1 MDSTTL
7 YQHILGLRTPWTVSR
22 VDMQMSLEEIHVYVD
37 HAADSR
43 FSCPK
48 CKRELAIYDHTP
60 ERTWRH
66 LDTCQLKTFLHARA
80 PRVQCPDHKTL
91 MASLPWAEPGSG
103 FTALFER
110 LAIDLLLAMPAARAG
125 GILRVSPDQLSRI
138 KAKAVQRGLVRREL
152 AKSAGKHPV
161 FEHGCVD
168 EKSWKKGRCFGTII
182 GNVGAGIVEDV
193 YEGRAGG
200 GLASFYDSMTK
211 KARSAILSMSQ
222 DFHAGYSNVTVDKLD
237 QGKDVVVF
245 DPFHLMMHVN
255 EAVQTTHRSELA
267 QSRRIF
273 EKGKDKRLASAA
285 GLAALHAERK
295 IKKLVGSKWS
305 LVRGR
310 ENQTDKQR
318 EQLSWLEDC
327 SHYDS
332 AEAWRLKEKLRSM
345 WRVCADVEEAEKW
358 LKDWCSE
365 VRSGLVLAMKKVAN
379 MVEKHAWGILNGFRM
394 KLSNSPAETINSKI
408 QAIRAK
414 ARGHKSFAAFK
425 NDVLFHLGAL
435 DLYPR
440 AVNA

>member
-22 VDMQMSLEEIHVYVD
+22 VDMQMSREEIHVYVD

-43 FSCPK
+43 FFCPK
-48 CKRELAIYDHTP
+48 CNRELAIYDHTP

-80 PRVQCPDHKTL
+80 LRVQCPDHKTL

-267 QSRRIF
+267 QTRRIF

>member
-22 VDMQMSLEEIHVYVD
+22 VDMQMSREEIHVYVE

-43 FSCPK
+43 FCCPE
-48 CKRELAIYDHTP
+48 CKRELAVYDHTP

-103 FTALFER
+103 FTALFES
-110 LAIDLLLAMPAARAG
+110 LAIDLLLAMPAARAC

-138 KAKAVQRGLVRREL
+138 KAKAVERGLVRREL
-152 AKSAGKHPV
+152 TKSAGKHPV

-182 GNVGAGIVEDV
+182 GNVGAGIVEEV

-200 GLASFYDSMTK
+200 GLASFYDAMTIE
-211 KARSAILSMSQ
+211 ARSAILSMSQ
-222 DFHAGYSNVTVDKLD
+222 DFHAGYSSVTVDKLD
-237 QGKDVVVF
+237 QGTNVVVF

-255 EAVQTTHRSELA
+255 EAVQATYRSELA
-267 QSRRIF
+267 QTRRTF

-310 ENQTDKQR
+310 ENQTDKQK
-318 EQLSWLEDC
+318 EQLSWLEEC

-345 WRVCADVEEAEKW
+345 WRVCADVEDAEKW
-358 LKDWCSE
+358 LNDWCSE
-365 VRSGLVLAMKKVAN
+365 VRGGLVLAMKKVAN

-408 QAIRAK
+408 QAIRAM
-414 ARGHKSFAAFK
+414 ARGHKSFEAFK